1 MPKVDY
7 FSLDIEGAKYEVLK
21 TMPFQDVDIQL
32 FGIETAQTGK
42 IFNGT
47 AKDISQLLHN
57 NGYRYAANTIYDTF
71 FKKIV
76 NFHER
81 L

>member
-1 MPKVDY
+1 MPKVDD
-7 FSLDIEGAKYEVLK
+7 FSLDIEGAEYEVLK
-21 TMPFQDVDIQL
+21 TIPFQEIDIQL
-32 FGIETAQTGK
+32 FGIETAHAGK

-57 NGYRYAANTIYDTF
+57 NGYRYAANTTYDTF

-76 NFHER
+76 NHS
-81 L
+81 

>member
-1 MPKVDY
+1 MPQVNY

-47 AKDISQLLHN
+47 AKDINQLLHN
-57 NGYRYAANTIYDTF
+57 NGYRYVANTKYDTF
-71 FKKIV
+71 CKKIV
-76 NFHER
+76 KHP
-81 L
+81 